1 MILCFV
7 PDSNT
12 IHHFNQNKYDSFLRS
27 IPFHQLPCS
36 HCAHRGCLHRHAYYT
51 RRLYIAEIDSFVII
65 RVLRVRCTRCGTTHA
80 LLPHFVIPYQHIPLI
95 DTASSYQNEKAVG
108 EAIRKSGIPR
118 EELFITTKAYIQE
131 MGYEK
136 TKLEFE
142 RSLKNLG
149 LDYLD
154 LYLIHMPFGDYY
166 GAWRAMEELYEQGK
180 IRAVG
185 VCNFLPDR
193 LLDLCKNVRIR
204 PMINQIEHHPHDQRD
219 EELALMKKLGV
230 QPEAWAPFAEG
241 LKGMFSEP
249 LILELAQKYHK
260 TPGQILL
267 RWNIENGCVVIP
279 KTVHE
284 SRMRENLDIWDF
296 QLSKQDLERMKELD
310 KGVPSMLDTRDI
322 DEIER
327 VYAYLDDPVLT
338 TLK

>member
-1 MILCFV
+1 MKQIML
-7 PDSNT
+7 SNGVQMPMEG
-12 IHHFNQNKYDSFLRS
+12 FGVFQ
-27 IPFHQLPCS
+27 IPNDACE
-36 HCAHRGCLHRHAYYT
+36 A
-51 RRLYIAEIDSFVII
+51 V
-65 RVLRVRCTRCGTTHA
+65 VLTA
-80 LLPHFVIPYQHIPLI
+80 LKTGYRLI

-136 TKLEFE
+136 TKLAFE

-219 EELALMKKLGV
+219 EELALMKKMGV

-267 RWNIENGCVVIP
+267 RWNIENDCVVIP

-296 QLSKQDLERMKELD
+296 RLSKQDLERMKELD

>member
-1 MILCFV
+1 MKQIML
-7 PDSNT
+7 SNGVQMPMEG
-12 IHHFNQNKYDSFLRS
+12 FGVFQ
-27 IPFHQLPCS
+27 IPNDACE
-36 HCAHRGCLHRHAYYT
+36 A
-51 RRLYIAEIDSFVII
+51 V
-65 RVLRVRCTRCGTTHA
+65 VLTA
-80 LLPHFVIPYQHIPLI
+80 LKTGYRLI

-108 EAIRKSGIPR
+108 DAIRKSGIPR
-118 EELFITTKAYIQE
+118 EQLFITTKAYIQE

-136 TKLEFE
+136 TKLAFE

-204 PMINQIEHHPHDQRD
+204 PMINQIDHHPHDQRD
-219 EELALMKKLGV
+219 EEIALMKKLGV

-267 RWNIENGCVVIP
+267 RRNIENGCAVIP

-322 DEIER
+322 NEIER

>member
-1 MILCFV
+1 MKQIML
-7 PDSNT
+7 SNGVQMPMEG
-12 IHHFNQNKYDSFLRS
+12 FGVFQ
-27 IPFHQLPCS
+27 IPNDACE
-36 HCAHRGCLHRHAYYT
+36 A
-51 RRLYIAEIDSFVII
+51 V
-65 RVLRVRCTRCGTTHA
+65 VLTA
-80 LLPHFVIPYQHIPLI
+80 LKTGYRLI

-108 EAIRKSGIPR
+108 DAIRKSGIPR

-136 TKLEFE
+136 TKLAFE

-219 EELALMKKLGV
+219 EEIALMKKLGV

-267 RWNIENGCVVIP
+267 RWNIENGCAVIP

-310 KGVPSMLDTRDI
+310 KDVPSMLDTRDI
-322 DEIER
+322 NEIER

>member
-1 MILCFV
+1 MKQIML
-7 PDSNT
+7 SNGVQMPMEG
-12 IHHFNQNKYDSFLRS
+12 FGVFQ
-27 IPFHQLPCS
+27 IPNDACE
-36 HCAHRGCLHRHAYYT
+36 A
-51 RRLYIAEIDSFVII
+51 V
-65 RVLRVRCTRCGTTHA
+65 VLTA
-80 LLPHFVIPYQHIPLI
+80 LKTGYRLI

-108 EAIRKSGIPR
+108 EAIRKSRIPR

-136 TKLEFE
+136 TKLAFE

-193 LLDLCKNVRIR
+193 LLDLRKNVRIR

-219 EELALMKKLGV
+219 EELALMKKMGV

-241 LKGMFSEP
+241 LKGMFSES

>member
-1 MILCFV
+1 ML
-7 PDSNT
+7 SNGVQMPMEG
-12 IHHFNQNKYDSFLRS
+12 FGVFQ
-27 IPFHQLPCS
+27 IPNDACE
-36 HCAHRGCLHRHAYYT
+36 A
-51 RRLYIAEIDSFVII
+51 V
-65 RVLRVRCTRCGTTHA
+65 VLTA
-80 LLPHFVIPYQHIPLI
+80 LKTGYRLI

-108 EAIRKSGIPR
+108 DAIRKSGIPR

-136 TKLEFE
+136 TKLAFE

-219 EELALMKKLGV
+219 EEIALMKKLGV

-267 RWNIENGCVVIP
+267 RWNIENGCAVIP

-322 DEIER
+322 NEIER

>member
-1 MILCFV
+1 MKQIML
-7 PDSNT
+7 SNGVQMPMEG
-12 IHHFNQNKYDSFLRS
+12 FGVFQ
-27 IPFHQLPCS
+27 IPNDACE
-36 HCAHRGCLHRHAYYT
+36 A
-51 RRLYIAEIDSFVII
+51 V
-65 RVLRVRCTRCGTTHA
+65 VLTA
-80 LLPHFVIPYQHIPLI
+80 LKTGYRLI

-118 EELFITTKAYIQE
+118 AELFITTKAYIQE

-136 TKLEFE
+136 TKLAFE

-193 LLDLCKNVRIR
+193 LLDLCKNMRIR

-219 EELALMKKLGV
+219 EELALMKKMGV

>member
-1 MILCFV
+1 MKQIML
-7 PDSNT
+7 SNGVQMPMEG
-12 IHHFNQNKYDSFLRS
+12 FGVFQ
-27 IPFHQLPCS
+27 IPNDACE
-36 HCAHRGCLHRHAYYT
+36 A
-51 RRLYIAEIDSFVII
+51 V
-65 RVLRVRCTRCGTTHA
+65 VLTA
-80 LLPHFVIPYQHIPLI
+80 LKTGYRLI

-118 EELFITTKAYIQE
+118 EELLITTKAYIQE

-136 TKLEFE
+136 TKLAFE

-219 EELALMKKLGV
+219 EELALMKKMGV

>member
-1 MILCFV
+1 MKQIML
-7 PDSNT
+7 SNGVQMPMEG
-12 IHHFNQNKYDSFLRS
+12 FGVFQ
-27 IPFHQLPCS
+27 IPNDACE
-36 HCAHRGCLHRHAYYT
+36 A
-51 RRLYIAEIDSFVII
+51 V
-65 RVLRVRCTRCGTTHA
+65 VLTA
-80 LLPHFVIPYQHIPLI
+80 LKTGYRLI

-108 EAIRKSGIPR
+108 DAIRKSGIPR

-136 TKLEFE
+136 TKLAFE

-219 EELALMKKLGV
+219 EEIALMKKLGV

-322 DEIER
+322 NEIER

-338 TLK
+338 TLN

>member
-1 MILCFV
+1 MKQIML
-7 PDSNT
+7 SNGVQMPMEG
-12 IHHFNQNKYDSFLRS
+12 FGVFQ
-27 IPFHQLPCS
+27 IPNDACE
-36 HCAHRGCLHRHAYYT
+36 A
-51 RRLYIAEIDSFVII
+51 V
-65 RVLRVRCTRCGTTHA
+65 VLTA
-80 LLPHFVIPYQHIPLI
+80 LKTGYRLI

-108 EAIRKSGIPR
+108 DAIRKSGIPR

-136 TKLEFE
+136 TKLAFE

-310 KGVPSMLDTRDI
+310 KDVPSMLDTRDI

>member
-1 MILCFV
+1 MKQIML
-7 PDSNT
+7 SNGVQMPMEGSGV
-12 IHHFNQNKYDSFLRS
+12 FQ
-27 IPFHQLPCS
+27 IPNDACE
-36 HCAHRGCLHRHAYYT
+36 A
-51 RRLYIAEIDSFVII
+51 V
-65 RVLRVRCTRCGTTHA
+65 VLTA
-80 LLPHFVIPYQHIPLI
+80 LKTGYRLI

-108 EAIRKSGIPR
+108 DAIRKSGIPR

-136 TKLEFE
+136 TKLAFE

-185 VCNFLPDR
+185 ICNFLPDR

-219 EELALMKKLGV
+219 EEIALMKKLGV

-241 LKGMFSEP
+241 LKRMFSEP

-267 RWNIENGCVVIP
+267 RWNIENGCAVIP

-322 DEIER
+322 NEIER

>member
-1 MILCFV
+1 MKQIML
-7 PDSNT
+7 SNGVQMPMEG
-12 IHHFNQNKYDSFLRS
+12 FGVFQ
-27 IPFHQLPCS
+27 IPNDACE
-36 HCAHRGCLHRHAYYT
+36 A
-51 RRLYIAEIDSFVII
+51 V
-65 RVLRVRCTRCGTTHA
+65 VLTA
-80 LLPHFVIPYQHIPLI
+80 LKTGYRLI

-108 EAIRKSGIPR
+108 DAIRKSGIPR

-136 TKLEFE
+136 TKLAFE

-219 EELALMKKLGV
+219 EEIALMKKLGV

-267 RWNIENGCVVIP
+267 RWNIENGCAVIP

-322 DEIER
+322 NEIER

>member
-1 MILCFV
+1 MPMEGFGVFQVSDLSVCERAV
-7 PDSNT
+7 SD
-12 IHHFNQNKYDSFLRS
+12 
-27 IPFHQLPCS
+27 
-36 HCAHRGCLHRHAYYT
+36 A
-51 RRLYIAEIDSFVII
+51 IATGY
-65 RVLRVRCTRCGTTHA
+65 R
-80 LLPHFVIPYQHIPLI
+80 LI
-95 DTASSYQNEKAVG
+95 DTASSYKNETAVG
-108 EAIRKSGIPR
+108 AAIRKSGVPR
-118 EELFITTKAYIQE
+118 EDFFVTSKAFINE
-131 MGYEK
+131 MGYER
-136 TKLEFE
+136 TKAAFRRTLD
-142 RSLKNLG
+142 NLG
-149 LDYLD
+149 FDYLD

-219 EELALMKKLGV
+219 EELALMKKMGV

>member
-1 MILCFV
+1 MKQIML
-7 PDSNT
+7 SNGVQMPMEG
-12 IHHFNQNKYDSFLRS
+12 FGVFQ
-27 IPFHQLPCS
+27 IPNDACE
-36 HCAHRGCLHRHAYYT
+36 A
-51 RRLYIAEIDSFVII
+51 V
-65 RVLRVRCTRCGTTHA
+65 VLTA
-80 LLPHFVIPYQHIPLI
+80 LKTGYRLI

-108 EAIRKSGIPR
+108 DAIRKSGIPR

-136 TKLEFE
+136 TKLAFE

-219 EELALMKKLGV
+219 EEIALMKKLGV

-267 RWNIENGCVVIP
+267 RWNIENGCGVIP

-296 QLSKQDLERMKELD
+296 QLSKQDLERMKEVD

-322 DEIER
+322 NEIER

>member
-136 TKLEFE
+136 TKLAFE

-310 KGVPSMLDTRDI
+310 KDVPSMLDTRDI

>member
-1 MILCFV
+1 MKQIML
-7 PDSNT
+7 SNGVQMPMEG
-12 IHHFNQNKYDSFLRS
+12 FGVFQ
-27 IPFHQLPCS
+27 IPNDACE
-36 HCAHRGCLHRHAYYT
+36 A
-51 RRLYIAEIDSFVII
+51 V
-65 RVLRVRCTRCGTTHA
+65 VLTA
-80 LLPHFVIPYQHIPLI
+80 LKTGYRLI

-118 EELFITTKAYIQE
+118 AELFITTKAYIQE

-136 TKLEFE
+136 TKLAFE

-185 VCNFLPDR
+185 ICNFLPDR
-193 LLDLCKNVRIR
+193 LLDLRKNVRIR

-219 EELALMKKLGV
+219 EELALMKKMGV

>member
-1 MILCFV
+1 MKQIML
-7 PDSNT
+7 SNGVQMPMEG
-12 IHHFNQNKYDSFLRS
+12 FGVFQ
-27 IPFHQLPCS
+27 IPNDACEAVVS
-36 HCAHRGCLHRHAYYT
+36 T
-51 RRLYIAEIDSFVII
+51 
-65 RVLRVRCTRCGTTHA
+65 A
-80 LLPHFVIPYQHIPLI
+80 LKTGYRLI

-136 TKLEFE
+136 TKLAFE

-219 EELALMKKLGV
+219 EELALMKKMGV

>member
-1 MILCFV
+1 MKQIML
-7 PDSNT
+7 SNGVQMPMEG
-12 IHHFNQNKYDSFLRS
+12 FGVFQ
-27 IPFHQLPCS
+27 IPNDACE
-36 HCAHRGCLHRHAYYT
+36 A
-51 RRLYIAEIDSFVII
+51 V
-65 RVLRVRCTRCGTTHA
+65 VLTA
-80 LLPHFVIPYQHIPLI
+80 LKTGYRLI
-95 DTASSYQNEKAVG
+95 DTASSYQNKKAVG

-118 EELFITTKAYIQE
+118 AELFITTKAYIQE

-136 TKLEFE
+136 TKLAFE

-193 LLDLCKNVRIR
+193 LLDLCKNMRIR

-219 EELALMKKLGV
+219 EELALMKKMGV

>member
-1 MILCFV
+1 MKQIML
-7 PDSNT
+7 SNGVQMPMEG
-12 IHHFNQNKYDSFLRS
+12 FGVFQ
-27 IPFHQLPCS
+27 IPNDACE
-36 HCAHRGCLHRHAYYT
+36 A
-51 RRLYIAEIDSFVII
+51 V
-65 RVLRVRCTRCGTTHA
+65 VLTA
-80 LLPHFVIPYQHIPLI
+80 LKTGYRLI

-108 EAIRKSGIPR
+108 DAIRKSGIPR

-136 TKLEFE
+136 TKLAFE

-219 EELALMKKLGV
+219 EEIALMKKLGV

-267 RWNIENGCVVIP
+267 RWNIENGCAVIP

-296 QLSKQDLERMKELD
+296 QLSKQDLERMKEVD

-322 DEIER
+322 NEIER

>member
-1 MILCFV
+1 MKQIML
-7 PDSNT
+7 SNGVQMPMEG
-12 IHHFNQNKYDSFLRS
+12 FGVFQ
-27 IPFHQLPCS
+27 IPNDACE
-36 HCAHRGCLHRHAYYT
+36 A
-51 RRLYIAEIDSFVII
+51 V
-65 RVLRVRCTRCGTTHA
+65 VLTA
-80 LLPHFVIPYQHIPLI
+80 LKTGYRLI

-108 EAIRKSGIPR
+108 DAIRKSGIPR
-118 EELFITTKAYIQE
+118 EELFITSKAYIQE

-136 TKLEFE
+136 TKLAFE

-185 VCNFLPDR
+185 ICNFLPDR

-219 EELALMKKLGV
+219 EEIALMKKLGV

-267 RWNIENGCVVIP
+267 RWNIENGCAVIP

-322 DEIER
+322 NEIER

>member
-1 MILCFV
+1 MKQIML
-7 PDSNT
+7 SNGVQMPMEGSRV
-12 IHHFNQNKYDSFLRS
+12 FQ
-27 IPFHQLPCS
+27 IPNDACE
-36 HCAHRGCLHRHAYYT
+36 A
-51 RRLYIAEIDSFVII
+51 V
-65 RVLRVRCTRCGTTHA
+65 VLTA
-80 LLPHFVIPYQHIPLI
+80 LKTGYRLI

-136 TKLEFE
+136 TKLAFE

-219 EELALMKKLGV
+219 EEIALMKKLGV

-267 RWNIENGCVVIP
+267 RWNIENGCAVIP

-322 DEIER
+322 NEIER

>member
-1 MILCFV
+1 MKQIML
-7 PDSNT
+7 SNGVQMPMEG
-12 IHHFNQNKYDSFLRS
+12 FGVFQ
-27 IPFHQLPCS
+27 IPNDACE
-36 HCAHRGCLHRHAYYT
+36 A
-51 RRLYIAEIDSFVII
+51 V
-65 RVLRVRCTRCGTTHA
+65 VLTA
-80 LLPHFVIPYQHIPLI
+80 LKTGYRLI

-108 EAIRKSGIPR
+108 DAIRKSGIPR

-136 TKLEFE
+136 TKLAFE

-219 EELALMKKLGV
+219 EEIALMKKLGV

-322 DEIER
+322 NEIER

>member
-1 MILCFV
+1 MKQIML
-7 PDSNT
+7 SNGVQMPMEG
-12 IHHFNQNKYDSFLRS
+12 FGVFQ
-27 IPFHQLPCS
+27 IPNDACE
-36 HCAHRGCLHRHAYYT
+36 A
-51 RRLYIAEIDSFVII
+51 V
-65 RVLRVRCTRCGTTHA
+65 VLTA
-80 LLPHFVIPYQHIPLI
+80 LKTGYRLI

-136 TKLEFE
+136 TKLAFE

-219 EELALMKKLGV
+219 EELALMKKMGV

-267 RWNIENGCVVIP
+267 RWNIENGCAVIP

-296 QLSKQDLERMKELD
+296 PLSKQDLERMKELD

-322 DEIER
+322 NEIER

>member
-1 MILCFV
+1 MKQIML
-7 PDSNT
+7 SNGVQMPMEG
-12 IHHFNQNKYDSFLRS
+12 FGVFQ
-27 IPFHQLPCS
+27 IPNDACE
-36 HCAHRGCLHRHAYYT
+36 A
-51 RRLYIAEIDSFVII
+51 V
-65 RVLRVRCTRCGTTHA
+65 VLTA
-80 LLPHFVIPYQHIPLI
+80 LKTGYRLI

-118 EELFITTKAYIQE
+118 AELFITTKAYIQE

-136 TKLEFE
+136 TKLAFE

-166 GAWRAMEELYEQGK
+166 GAWRAMEDLYEQGK

-193 LLDLCKNVRIR
+193 LLDLCKNMRIR

-219 EELALMKKLGV
+219 EELALMKKMGV

>member
-1 MILCFV
+1 MKQIML
-7 PDSNT
+7 SNGVQMPMEG
-12 IHHFNQNKYDSFLRS
+12 FGVFQ
-27 IPFHQLPCS
+27 IPNDACE
-36 HCAHRGCLHRHAYYT
+36 A
-51 RRLYIAEIDSFVII
+51 V
-65 RVLRVRCTRCGTTHA
+65 VLTA
-80 LLPHFVIPYQHIPLI
+80 LKTGYRLI

-108 EAIRKSGIPR
+108 DAIRKSGIPR

-136 TKLEFE
+136 TKLAFE

-267 RWNIENGCVVIP
+267 RWNIENGCAVIP

-322 DEIER
+322 NEIER

>member
-1 MILCFV
+1 MKKIML
-7 PDSNT
+7 SNGVQMPMEG
-12 IHHFNQNKYDSFLRS
+12 FGVFQ
-27 IPFHQLPCS
+27 IPNDACE
-36 HCAHRGCLHRHAYYT
+36 A
-51 RRLYIAEIDSFVII
+51 V
-65 RVLRVRCTRCGTTHA
+65 VLTA
-80 LLPHFVIPYQHIPLI
+80 LKTGYRLI

-136 TKLEFE
+136 TKLAFE

>member
-1 MILCFV
+1 MKQIML
-7 PDSNT
+7 SNGVQMPMEG
-12 IHHFNQNKYDSFLRS
+12 FGVFQ
-27 IPFHQLPCS
+27 IPNDACE
-36 HCAHRGCLHRHAYYT
+36 A
-51 RRLYIAEIDSFVII
+51 V
-65 RVLRVRCTRCGTTHA
+65 VLTA
-80 LLPHFVIPYQHIPLI
+80 LKTGYRLI

-136 TKLEFE
+136 TKLAFE

-219 EELALMKKLGV
+219 EELALMKKMGV

-241 LKGMFSEP
+241 LKGMFSES

-284 SRMRENLDIWDF
+284 SRMRGNLDIWDF

>member
-1 MILCFV
+1 MKQIML
-7 PDSNT
+7 SNGVQMPMEG
-12 IHHFNQNKYDSFLRS
+12 FGVFQ
-27 IPFHQLPCS
+27 IPNDACE
-36 HCAHRGCLHRHAYYT
+36 A
-51 RRLYIAEIDSFVII
+51 V
-65 RVLRVRCTRCGTTHA
+65 VLTA
-80 LLPHFVIPYQHIPLI
+80 LKTGYRLI

-108 EAIRKSGIPR
+108 DAIRKSGIPR

-136 TKLEFE
+136 TKLAFE

-219 EELALMKKLGV
+219 EEIALMKKLGV

-267 RWNIENGCVVIP
+267 RWNIENGCAVIP

-296 QLSKQDLERMKELD
+296 PLSKQDLERMKELD

-322 DEIER
+322 NEIER

>member
-1 MILCFV
+1 MKQIML
-7 PDSNT
+7 SNGVQMPMEG
-12 IHHFNQNKYDSFLRS
+12 FGVFQ
-27 IPFHQLPCS
+27 IPNDACE
-36 HCAHRGCLHRHAYYT
+36 A
-51 RRLYIAEIDSFVII
+51 V
-65 RVLRVRCTRCGTTHA
+65 VLTA
-80 LLPHFVIPYQHIPLI
+80 LKTGYRLI

-108 EAIRKSGIPR
+108 EAIRKSRIPR

-136 TKLEFE
+136 TKLAFE

-204 PMINQIEHHPHDQRD
+204 PMINQIDHHPHDQRD
-219 EELALMKKLGV
+219 EEIALMKKLGV

-284 SRMRENLDIWDF
+284 SRMRGNLDIWDF

-310 KGVPSMLDTRDI
+310 KDVPSMLDTRDI

>member
-1 MILCFV
+1 MKQIML
-7 PDSNT
+7 SNGVQMPMEG
-12 IHHFNQNKYDSFLRS
+12 FGVFQ
-27 IPFHQLPCS
+27 IPNDACE
-36 HCAHRGCLHRHAYYT
+36 A
-51 RRLYIAEIDSFVII
+51 V
-65 RVLRVRCTRCGTTHA
+65 VLTA
-80 LLPHFVIPYQHIPLI
+80 LKTGYRLI

-118 EELFITTKAYIQE
+118 AELFITTKAYIQE
-131 MGYEK
+131 MRYEK
-136 TKLEFE
+136 TKLAFE

-193 LLDLCKNVRIR
+193 LLDLCKNMRIR

-219 EELALMKKLGV
+219 EELALMKKMGV

>member
-1 MILCFV
+1 MKQIML
-7 PDSNT
+7 SNGVQMPMEGFG
-12 IHHFNQNKYDSFLRS
+12 IFQ
-27 IPFHQLPCS
+27 IPNDACE
-36 HCAHRGCLHRHAYYT
+36 A
-51 RRLYIAEIDSFVII
+51 V
-65 RVLRVRCTRCGTTHA
+65 VLTA
-80 LLPHFVIPYQHIPLI
+80 LKTGYRLI

-108 EAIRKSGIPR
+108 DAIRKSGIPR

-136 TKLEFE
+136 TKLAFE

-185 VCNFLPDR
+185 VCNSLPDR

-219 EELALMKKLGV
+219 EEIALMKKLGV

-241 LKGMFSEP
+241 LKRMFSEP

-267 RWNIENGCVVIP
+267 RWNIENGCAVIP

-322 DEIER
+322 NEIER

>member
-1 MILCFV
+1 MKQIML
-7 PDSNT
+7 SNGVQMPMEG
-12 IHHFNQNKYDSFLRS
+12 FGVFQ
-27 IPFHQLPCS
+27 IPNDACE
-36 HCAHRGCLHRHAYYT
+36 A
-51 RRLYIAEIDSFVII
+51 V
-65 RVLRVRCTRCGTTHA
+65 VLTA
-80 LLPHFVIPYQHIPLI
+80 LKTGYRLI

-136 TKLEFE
+136 TKLAFE

-185 VCNFLPDR
+185 ICNFLPDR

-219 EELALMKKLGV
+219 EEIALMKKLGV

-267 RWNIENGCVVIP
+267 RWNIENGCAVIP

>member
-1 MILCFV
+1 MKQIML
-7 PDSNT
+7 SNGVQMPMEG
-12 IHHFNQNKYDSFLRS
+12 FGVFQ
-27 IPFHQLPCS
+27 IPNDACE
-36 HCAHRGCLHRHAYYT
+36 A
-51 RRLYIAEIDSFVII
+51 V
-65 RVLRVRCTRCGTTHA
+65 VLTA
-80 LLPHFVIPYQHIPLI
+80 LKTGYRLI

-136 TKLEFE
+136 TKLTFE

-219 EELALMKKLGV
+219 EELALMKKMGV

-267 RWNIENGCVVIP
+267 RWNIENGCAVIP

-284 SRMRENLDIWDF
+284 SRMRGNLDIWDF

-322 DEIER
+322 NEIER

>member
-1 MILCFV
+1 MKQIML
-7 PDSNT
+7 SNGVQMPMEG
-12 IHHFNQNKYDSFLRS
+12 FGVFQ
-27 IPFHQLPCS
+27 IPNDACE
-36 HCAHRGCLHRHAYYT
+36 A
-51 RRLYIAEIDSFVII
+51 V
-65 RVLRVRCTRCGTTHA
+65 VLTA
-80 LLPHFVIPYQHIPLI
+80 LKTGYRLI

-136 TKLEFE
+136 TKLAFE

-219 EELALMKKLGV
+219 EEIALMKKMGV

-249 LILELAQKYHK
+249 LILELAQKHHK
-260 TPGQILL
+260 TPVQILL
-267 RWNIENGCVVIP
+267 RWNIENGCIVIP